1 MKDHSPRQKHKP
13 LPREKLDMTSANGP
27 VSSRQW
33 TEEERQRVNAAKP
46 PEGKQPFV
54 WRKKS

>member
-13 LPREKLDMTSANGP
+13 LPRERLDKASANGP
-27 VSSRQW
+27 VSSRKW
-33 TEEERQRVNAAKP
+33 TEEERQRFESAPAPK
-46 PEGKQPFV
+46 GKQPFV